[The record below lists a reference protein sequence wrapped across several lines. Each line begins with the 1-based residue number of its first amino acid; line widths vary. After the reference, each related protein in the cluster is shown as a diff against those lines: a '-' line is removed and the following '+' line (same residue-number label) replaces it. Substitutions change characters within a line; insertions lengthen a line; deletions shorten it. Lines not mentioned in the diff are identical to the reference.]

1 MKKYSIDETKII
13 NYIFENDN
21 HYDLDKYIYRTDEDL
36 DGIKA
41 GLNTLK
47 DVAVGIG
54 QRIGREIISVPLVKY
69 YCAVAK
75 RILNRDMETKR
86 MSFLIIKEIFKE
98 SMFCLKFFSKSNY
111 SHYLMMVSSSAYSWE
126 IVMALVILY
135 EADRDGKSLGETT
148 GRMKSS
154 TPEDFRSYILDFYER
169 VKSGN
174 IYLDGKTITEKGMS
188 GRGRRGSGK
197 PSKSTGITGADINR
211 VANFVTSP
219 MSFSIKTFNN
229 RFDGGY
235 ADFGN
240 TLAAAS
246 KISGLS
252 DETVEALKKIKNTV
266 DRQINDF
273 DSLPRTK
280 TIDIE
285 DGMNRS
291 VMKFPKNEMADDSA
305 RTITYDKISRKY
317 TVSEKINFSKIADRD
332 ASFPMK
338 ENVLRLKFMFLFT
351 DLFDY
356 DANKEFLLNEIIK
369 KISVIKN

>member
-21 HYDLDKYIYRTDEDL
+21 HYDLDKYIYRTDENL
-36 DGIKA
+36 DALKA
-41 GLNTLK
+41 GLNTIK
-47 DVAVGIG
+47 DAAVGIG
-54 QRIGREIISVPLVKY
+54 QRIGREIVSVPLVKY

-86 MSFLIIKEIFKE
+86 MSFSIIKEIFKE

-126 IVMALVILY
+126 IVMALVVLY

-148 GRMKSS
+148 SRMKSS
-154 TPEDFRSYILDFYER
+154 TPEDFRSYILDFYDR
-169 VKSGN
+169 VKNGN

-197 PSKSTGITGADINR
+197 ASKSTGITGADVNR
-211 VANFVTSP
+211 VVNFVTSP
-219 MSFSIKTFNN
+219 MPFGVKTFND
-229 RFDGGY
+229 RFNGDY
-235 ADFGN
+235 ADFGD

-252 DETVEALKKIKNTV
+252 DETVEALKKIKETV
-266 DRQINDF
+266 DTQEIDF

-291 VMKFPKNEMADDSA
+291 IIRFPKNEMADDKGKN
-305 RTITYDKISRKY
+305 ITYDKISRKY
-317 TVSEKINFSKIADRD
+317 TVSEKINFSKIMDSD
-332 ASFPMK
+332 PSFPMK

-351 DLFDY
+351 DLFNY
-356 DANKEFLLNEIIK
+356 DANKEYLLNEIIK
-369 KISVIKN
+369 KINVIKN